1 MGEGGLAYCWVHV
14 EEGQDWHVRSIPE
27 QEDHD
32 QGVRKANFASVD
44 GAIAG
49 AFHHGE
55 DIMVAGVED
64 DAFDGSLCACGY
76 SQSAS

>member
-1 MGEGGLAYCWVHV
+1 MLLSSCRER
-14 EEGQDWHVRSIPE
+14 EREGQDWHVRSIPE

-49 AFHHGE
+49 AFYHGE
-55 DIMVAGVED
+55 DIMVARVED